1 MTLASGL
8 SIPEERLAEICQ
20 RYDVRELAIF
30 GSAAR
35 EDWGQHSD
43 VDVMVEFM
51 PDRHPGLAYFTLE
64 TELGQLFDRRVD
76 LATPKWILPQ
86 WQQRILP
93 EARVVYSAR

>member
-1 MTLASGL
+1 
-8 SIPEERLAEICQ
+8 
-20 RYDVRELAIF
+20 
-30 GSAAR
+30 
-35 EDWGQHSD
+35 
-43 VDVMVEFM
+43 MVEFM

-93 EARVVYSAR
+93 EARVVCSAR